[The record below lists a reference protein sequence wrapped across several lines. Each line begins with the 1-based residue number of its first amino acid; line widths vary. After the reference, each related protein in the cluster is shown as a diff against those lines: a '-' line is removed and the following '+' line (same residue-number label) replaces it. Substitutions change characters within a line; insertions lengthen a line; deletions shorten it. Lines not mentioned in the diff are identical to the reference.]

1 MPRSFLDFE
10 GVYDKTKRYLVN
22 NWSDESF
29 TQEFGSE
36 TAYND
41 NRIITTSPAYS
52 ITLKP
57 GEMRELGQ
65 FEALMITKHF
75 VDREIFKVA
84 AKLADKKERES
95 AENAVNNPTL
105 RKPFEDK
112 TISEIKLGEETPF
125 MDKIR
130 AEIRAEEI
138 AKLKTTKE
146 DSKKEDNKKDEKSTG
161 EFDGVK

>member
-36 TAYND
+36 AAYND